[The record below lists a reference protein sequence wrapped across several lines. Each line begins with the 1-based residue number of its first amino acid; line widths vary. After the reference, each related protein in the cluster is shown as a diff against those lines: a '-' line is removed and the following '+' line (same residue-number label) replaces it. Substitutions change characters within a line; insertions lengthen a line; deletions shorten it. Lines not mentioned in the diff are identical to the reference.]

1 MTFNEGL
8 MKATGTTL
16 VTVERLAAL
25 EAVAEAARQ
34 LATARANEE
43 LYLYGDI
50 YTDEQQAAYDAFVK
64 ALDAVDA
71 ALTAL
76 KETK

>member
-1 MTFNEGL
+1 MTFNEVL

-25 EAVAEAARQ
+25 EAVAEAARANRDARDGWGRNPANVNTRR
-34 LATARANEE
+34 LADSQRA
-43 LYLYGDI
+43 I
-50 YTDEQQAAYDAFVK
+50 
-64 ALDAVDA
+64 DA

-76 KETK
+76 KETE